1 MKTYLLIVALFALCF
16 TPKIQTASVQVP
28 AMWVFADYSMTLTTF
43 DADDD
48 LNEAIIIQRIKCL
61 LRTSEHLVIFN
72 YRSADIPTGVRIS
85 LQVVADLINV
95 LPEAQNRVGAAMVTA
110 YQAALAQARKDG
122 NLNCYAGATL
132 LGLNTM
138 PMTSWVSDRTFYI
151 ASSDDNDFSMCDSS
165 MDYSEI
171 VRTTFYST
179 LDEKD
184 FNYFKNVTTTSSG
197 SSSSGSGSSGSG
209 SGSSSS
215 TSANIVTTSVLAL
228 FGLILAVLLN

>member
-1 MKTYLLIVALFALCF
+1 MKTYLFAIVLLALCF
-16 TPKIQTASVQVP
+16 TPKMQAASVQVP
-28 AMWVFADYSMTLTTF
+28 AMWVFADYSMSLSTF

-72 YRSADIPTGVRIS
+72 YRSADIPSGIRIS
-85 LQVVADLINV
+85 VQVVADLINV

-122 NLNCYAGATL
+122 NLDCYANAPL

-151 ASSDDNDFSMCDSS
+151 ASSDDNDFSTCDDS
-165 MDYSEI
+165 MDYSDI
-171 VRTTFYST
+171 VRTVFTNT
-179 LDEKD
+179 LDETD
-184 FNYFKNVTTTSSG
+184 FNYFKNVTT
-197 SSSSGSGSSGSG
+197 SSSSSTSSSTTT
-209 SGSSSS
+209 SSSSSSS
-215 TSANIVTTSVLAL
+215 TSANIVTTSVVAL